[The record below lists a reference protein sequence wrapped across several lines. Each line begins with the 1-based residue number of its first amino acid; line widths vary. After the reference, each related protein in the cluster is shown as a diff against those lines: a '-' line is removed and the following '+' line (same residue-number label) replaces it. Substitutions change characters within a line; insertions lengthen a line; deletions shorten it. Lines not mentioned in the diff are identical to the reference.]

1 MAGGRPTDDPKQ
13 TLVAVRLAARQMR
26 ALEARAKREAIGLS
40 EALRRCVDEWAS
52 SVSSSRRD
60 SEPRARPL
68 TREERETFDQV
79 FAAFGLKPR
88 RRRRPRR

>member
-1 MAGGRPTDDPKQ
+1 MPGGRPTDDPKP

-26 ALEARAKREAIGLS
+26 ALEARAKREGIGLS

-52 SVSSSRRD
+52 SASSGRP
-60 SEPRARPL
+60 SETRPRPL
-68 TREERETFDQV
+68 TKEERKSFDQV

-88 RRRRPRR
+88 RRRPRR

>member
-1 MAGGRPTDDPKQ
+1 MPGGRPTDDPKP

-26 ALEARAKREAIGLS
+26 ALETRAKREGIGLS

-52 SVSSSRRD
+52 STSSRGT

-68 TREERETFDQV
+68 TKEERETFDQV
-79 FAAFGLKPR
+79 FAAFGFKPKR
-88 RRRRPRR
+88 RRRRRR

>member
-13 TLVAVRLAARQMR
+13 TLVAVRLASRQMR
-26 ALEARAKREAIGLS
+26 ALQARAKREGIGLS
-40 EALRRCVDEWAS
+40 EALRRCVDEWGS
-52 SVSSSRRD
+52 STSSRRT
-60 SEPRARPL
+60 SEPHARPL

-88 RRRRPRR
+88 RHRRPRR